1 MEVKTMKNYMTNYED
16 PFFSPAL
23 FRFLNDQTE
32 NCQTA
37 FPMKADILQDKENF
51 YVSVEMPGVKKENIN
66 ISLKDGYM
74 TIDALREAKKENEGT
89 YYTRKERFY
98 GHASRSFYVGD
109 AGEEDISAKYED
121 GVLNVTIP
129 VKAIKKE
136 AAARKIAIN

>member
-1 MEVKTMKNYMTNYED
+1 MKNYLSTYED
-16 PFFSPAL
+16 PFFNPAFFRL
-23 FRFLNDQTE
+23 FNEQNE
-32 NCQTA
+32 NCATA

-51 YVSVEMPGVKKENIN
+51 YVSVEMPGVKKENIT

-74 TIDALREAKKENEGT
+74 TIDALREAKKEAGDV

-109 AGEEDISAKYED
+109 ASEEDISAKYED

-129 VKAIKKE
+129 TKAIKKE